1 MKFKLKIQNANWIK
15 IQISWKY
22 QFWAVFVGKY
32 PPSKRDGLLKL
43 GFHLCRLSTAR
54 RWCCCCPV
62 RYSEP
67 LLDTP
72 SPQYEVPF
80 PAFGWGFFLW
90 MLGYNWTKWPNKL
103 LILHGFLMVDTW
115 WTWVVS
121 IILGW
126 IMTDQTDVFFAF
138 KRQYIFFKKI
148 VTPKLAICC
157 FRFFFAGNCLV

>member
-1 MKFKLKIQNANWIK
+1 MQNESRFKFHENTSFGPFL
-15 IQISWKY
+15 Y
-22 QFWAVFVGKY
+22 H

-80 PAFGWGFFLW
+80 PAFGWVFFLW
-90 MLGYNWTKWPNKL
+90 MLGYNWTKWPNNL

-126 IMTDQTDVFFAF
+126 IMTDQTHVFFAF
-138 KRQYIFFKKI
+138 KRQYIFFFKKI
-148 VTPKLAICC
+148 VTPKWAICC